1 MSTLVMSEDN
11 VKGKHVGCTSKGS
24 DGKVK
29 DMHRHLSWFQ
39 LTTSFVIKNE
49 CNRCVGCTTH
59 VAHQHCN
66 WQFSTPPSSTATW
79 ARRGSFCSDACE
91 KLHSGGHDQKVDNWK
106 DEKKRKLSLLLQ
118 WWCRLYVLWQNAM
131 VPDLSL
137 PSRTSYSLRRT
148 HLDYL
153 KNVRNSKL
161 SNTIFESV
169 LWTFVPLQ
177 MQKVW
182 KTWCFLVGLVIS
194 SQENH
199 KNCMEP

>member
-1 MSTLVMSEDN
+1 MNAIGVWVVRLMWHTSIATDN
-11 VKGKHVGCTSKGS
+11 FP
-24 DGKVK
+24 
-29 DMHRHLSWFQ
+29 HRRVPQPLEPGE
-39 LTTSFVIKNE
+39 V
-49 CNRCVGCTTH
+49 
-59 VAHQHCN
+59 
-66 WQFSTPPSSTATW
+66 
-79 ARRGSFCSDACE
+79 FCSDACE

-106 DEKKRKLSLLLQ
+106 DEKKRKLSLLMQ

-194 SQENH
+194 SKENL